1 MNHLKS
7 KYAPAGGRGCKHA
20 ACFPAFMHYD
30 SIVEEF
36 SFRPTLKGANAL
48 TPHRLFRF
56 TRNCKRAAFTTTY
69 SPGMKARNQVF
80 SLLCLNPQSY
90 FTKTGRG
97 DCAQGSKRGLDR
109 LEGNF
114 EFTEGVVH

>member
-1 MNHLKS
+1 MSHLTS
-7 KYAPAGGRGCKHA
+7 EYAPAGGRGYKHA

-36 SFRPTLKGANAL
+36 SFQPTLRGANAL

-56 TRNCKRAAFTTTY
+56 IRNCKRAAFTTTF
-69 SPGMKARNQVF
+69 SPGMKAGTQVF

-90 FTKTGRG
+90 FTKTGRDG
-97 DCAQGSKRGLDR
+97 CAQGSEISPDR
-109 LEGNF
+109 QEDNL